1 MNNTLDSC
9 PFLPSLQNFLDQVRD
24 VHWHFLD
31 LGRVELLDITHHP
44 DILCC
49 DKVDRNTNV
58 RLHNK
63 VGDTPYDRNVH
74 HDQFGECNFR
84 G

>member
-1 MNNTLDSC
+1 MPLTSAPAKL
-9 PFLPSLQNFLDQVRD
+9 LDQVGD

-44 DILCC
+44 NILGC
-49 DKVDRNTNV
+49 DKIDRNTNV
-58 RLHNK
+58 RLFTCVEN
-63 VGDTPYDRNVH
+63 TPYDRNGH
-74 HDQFGECNFR
+74 HDQFGGCSSR